1 MTAVTITLL
10 ATLTP
15 LGLTAIAYV
24 SAQLAALRAE
34 IDALKANH
42 AALKAEVADLR
53 KDVNDIRNEV
63 NDIKQTLAKIEGQ
76 MEILIADSAAIKANT
91 SSQPS

>member
-10 ATLTP
+10 ATLMP

-24 SAQLAALRAE
+24 SAQLAAL
-34 IDALKANH
+34 KADH
-42 AALKAEVADLR
+42 ATLKAEVADLR
-53 KDVNDIRNEV
+53 KNVSDIRTEV

-76 MEILIADSAAIKANT
+76 MQILIADSAAIKANT
-91 SSQPS
+91 SSRPS